1 MKVAV
6 AKYVI
11 GEPLDFA
18 AFANRQRELLGS
30 AKAQGAQLAIL
41 PEYLALE
48 LAAMFD
54 LHVRVD
60 LGASLAGLQ
69 PLREAWLELYADLA
83 RELDLHIH
91 AGSFPVAAGHGG
103 HRNRSDMFMADGGY
117 AWQDKLRLD
126 AHEKAGGLFEPGD
139 ALKVFEL
146 DGVRAGIAVG
156 YDCEF
161 PLPVHAQCVAGARM
175 LLVPSCSGSDAQ
187 AARIRVGCMARALEN
202 RCFVAQA
209 VMAGE
214 APWSPLFGV
223 HAGEAALI
231 APMDVGLPHDGML
244 VQTRG
249 AMPWAV
255 AELDIDAL
263 DASRGHAQVSND
275 RDWPAQYFPTVQRVQ
290 RMPPERAL
298 HHAFGA
304 RVG

>member
-11 GEPLDFA
+11 GAPSDFA
-18 AFANRQRELLGS
+18 AFANKQRALLSS
-30 AKAQGAQLAIL
+30 AKAQGAQLAVL

-48 LAAMFD
+48 LAAMFEAGVRAD
-54 LHVRVD
+54 LS
-60 LGASLAGLQ
+60 ASLAALQ
-69 PLREAWLELYADLA
+69 PLRDAWLALYSDLA
-83 RELDLHIH
+83 RELDVHIH
-91 AGSFPVAAGHGG
+91 AGSFPVDAGQGRY
-103 HRNRSDMFMADGGY
+103 RNRSDVFMADGGHT
-117 AWQDKLRLD
+117 WQDKLRLECF
-126 AHEKAGGLFEPGD
+126 EKACGLFEPGD

-146 DGVRAGIAVG
+146 DGVRAGISVG
-156 YDCEF
+156 YDCQF

-175 LLVPSCSGSDAQ
+175 VLVPSCSGSDAQ

-214 APWSPLFGV
+214 APWSPLLDVNF
-223 HAGEAALI
+223 GEAALI

-255 AELDIDAL
+255 AELEIDAL
-263 DASRGHAQVSND
+263 DASRAQAQVTND

-290 RMPPERAL
+290 RMQPERAM
-298 HHAFGA
+298 HHAFAA
-304 RVG
+304 RAG